1 MSLKKKEILYLIHTF
16 LPRMIHL
23 PLLTF
28 RSLITAVICD
38 PSAQLFINNSHCVDK
53 TRAGASARVK
63 SATNTTSGLRSKT
76 LISVFDVTSEEKQTQ
91 KDTQNKTTMY
101 HWDFSAQVK

>member
-1 MSLKKKEILYLIHTF
+1 
-16 LPRMIHL
+16 MIYSYFVDRITHL

-38 PSAQLFINNSHCVDK
+38 PSAQLFISNSHCVDM

-63 SATNTTSGLRSKT
+63 SATNTISGLRRKR
-76 LISVFDVTSEEKQTQ
+76 LISVFDVTTEE
-91 KDTQNKTTMY
+91 
-101 HWDFSAQVK
+101 